1 MVATGAP
8 INIGEVIHN
17 DRLREVFKCSTQG
30 GMRRSLDTNT
40 LVLVSNH
47 VKSVY
52 GDRWIGDTLH
62 YTGMGLIGDQS
73 LNASQNK
80 TLNESNSNGVGV
92 HLFEVFVDKE
102 YTYQGQVHLAVDPY
116 QERQPDSEGD
126 IRDVWVFPLKLIDG
140 VPLAQSA
147 EDFRKTQ
154 VTRERKARRLS
165 DSELEDKAV
174 NAPKVPGSRTTKST
188 QYERDPHIAE
198 FARRRASGV
207 CDLCERP
214 APFQKKNG
222 DPYLESHHIVWLSK
236 GGEDTTSNTVALC
249 PNCHRRMHIVK
260 SVTDIKKLRGKVAI
274 DE

>member
-1 MVATGAP
+1 VITGE
-8 INIGEVIHN
+8 IIDN

-30 GMRRSLDTNT
+30 GMRRSRDTNT

-62 YTGMGLIGDQS
+62 YTGMGLVGDQD
-73 LNASQNK
+73 LNGAQNK
-80 TLNESNSNGVGV
+80 TLNESSSNGVGV

-102 YTYQGQVHLAVDPY
+102 YTYQGQVRLAGAPY

-126 IRDVWVFPLKLIDG
+126 IRDVWVFPLKLTDG
-140 VPLAQSA
+140 SPLVQSA
-147 EDFRKTQ
+147 DDFRKTQ
-154 VTRERKARRLS
+154 ATKEKKAKRLS
-165 DSELEDKAV
+165 DSDLKDRAA
-174 NAPKVPGSRTTKST
+174 NAPKTPGSRTTKST

-198 FARRRASGV
+198 LARRRAGGV

-222 DPYLESHHIVWLSK
+222 DPYLESHHIIWLSK
-236 GGEDTTSNTVALC
+236 GGEDTASNTVALC
-249 PNCHRRMHIVK
+249 PNCHRKMHIVN
-260 SVTDIKKLRGKVAI
+260 SSDDIKKLTSKVSS
-274 DE
+274 